1 MNWKLKKIYPSNR
14 ATMKIAITGHMD
26 IERCH
31 GIKQEN
37 NHKYNASAFLRTYNE
52 IEFYLKRFCLDNNI
66 TFSELELISGMARGV
81 DEVFAHI
88 AMNNN
93 LKLILSIPKS
103 VEFHQHKV
111 VKDTPNIK
119 IQAIDYNTILTYP
132 NIKIVE
138 VNDNLNKGGYG
149 YFLARNQSMVDLSDF
164 VLSYKRYESTGT
176 MDCINRAIQ
185 QNKYYGNI

>member
-1 MNWKLKKIYPSNR
+1 MR
-14 ATMKIAITGHMD
+14 IAITGHMD

-31 GIKQEN
+31 GITQTN
-37 NHKYNASAFLRTYNE
+37 NHKYNAVAFLKTYNE
-52 IEFYLKRFCLDNNI
+52 IEYYLKELCMVKRI
-66 TFSELELISGMARGV
+66 QFSELTLISGMARGV

-93 LKLILSIPKS
+93 LKLILSVPKS
-103 VEFHQHKV
+103 IEYHHHKV

-119 IQAIDYNTILTYP
+119 IQAIDYNTILKYP
-132 NIKIVE
+132 NIEVHE
-138 VNDNLNKGGYG
+138 VNDNMNKGGYG
-149 YFLARNQSMVDLSDF
+149 YFLARNQSMVDLSDC

-176 MDCINRAIQ
+176 NDCIDRAKL

>member
-1 MNWKLKKIYPSNR
+1 
-14 ATMKIAITGHMD
+14 MKIAITGHMD
-26 IERCH
+26 IERCF

-37 NHKYNASAFLRTYNE
+37 NHVYNEVAFNRTYDE
-52 IEFYLKRFCLDNNI
+52 IEQYLIWFCKKNHIKFQDLQ
-66 TFSELELISGMARGV
+66 LISGMARGV

-103 VEFHQHKV
+103 VEFHRHKV

-119 IQAIDYNTILTYP
+119 IQAINYNTILTYP
-132 NIKIVE
+132 NIEIVE